1 MEALNSLYPSYYT
14 ISKDNE
20 IFKSEEYQKD
30 KYLFMIL
37 EKKINHENAKI
48 MSDGKNYV
56 IVNESEER

>member
-1 MEALNSLYPSYYT
+1 MESLNSNYSTYNI
-14 ISKDNE
+14 ISKDDE
-20 IFKSEEYQKD
+20 VFKSEEYQKD

-37 EKKINHENAKI
+37 EKKINHEDAKI